1 MNRNAAKNRP
11 LHDLHSSFI
20 ILHCFVMSHISVM
33 KIAFADRDLLLQ
45 ALKDLGYE
53 AEEGDDL
60 RITNGVKSVKVDFL
74 VKVPYTES
82 IGFRKGKNGWQL
94 TADWFR
100 VNLDRKQFENRLKQ
114 QYAYLSVKQSLEKQ
128 GYLITEETK
137 DEQQRVHIVLRRTEF

>member
-1 MNRNAAKNRP
+1 
-11 LHDLHSSFI
+11 
-20 ILHCFVMSHISVM
+20 MSHISVM
-33 KIAFADRDLLLQ
+33 KIAVADRELLQQ

-53 AEEGDDL
+53 LEEGEDL

-74 VKVPYTES
+74 VKVPYTDS

-114 QYAYLSVKQSLEKQ
+114 HYAYLSVKQSLEKQ
-128 GYLITEETK
+128 GYFITEETK
-137 DEQQRVHIVLRRTEF
+137 DEKQRVHILLRRTD

>member
-1 MNRNAAKNRP
+1 
-11 LHDLHSSFI
+11 
-20 ILHCFVMSHISVM
+20 MSHISVM
-33 KIAFADRDLLLQ
+33 KVAFTDRDVLLQ
-45 ALKDLGYE
+45 ALKALGYE
-53 AEEGDDL
+53 IIEGDDL
-60 RITNGVKSVKVDFL
+60 RITNGARSVKVDFL
-74 VKVPYTES
+74 VKVPYTDS

>member
-1 MNRNAAKNRP
+1 
-11 LHDLHSSFI
+11 
-20 ILHCFVMSHISVM
+20 MSHISVM
-33 KIAFADRDLLLQ
+33 KIAFADRELLLQ

-53 AEEGDDL
+53 LEEGDDL

-74 VKVPYTES
+74 VKVPYTDS

-114 QYAYLSVKQSLEKQ
+114 RYAYLSVKQSLEKQ
-128 GYLITEETK
+128 GYCIAEETK
-137 DEQQRVHIVLRRTEF
+137 DEKQRLHIVLRRTEF

>member
-1 MNRNAAKNRP
+1 
-11 LHDLHSSFI
+11 
-20 ILHCFVMSHISVM
+20 MSHISVM

-53 AEEGDDL
+53 VEEGDDL

-82 IGFRKGKNGWQL
+82 VGFRKGKNGWQL

>member
-1 MNRNAAKNRP
+1 
-11 LHDLHSSFI
+11 
-20 ILHCFVMSHISVM
+20 MSHISVM

-53 AEEGDDL
+53 AEEGNDL
-60 RITNGVKSVKVDFL
+60 HITNGVKSVKVDFL

-82 IGFRKGKNGWQL
+82 VGFRKGKNGWQL

>member
-1 MNRNAAKNRP
+1 
-11 LHDLHSSFI
+11 
-20 ILHCFVMSHISVM
+20 MSHISVM

-53 AEEGDDL
+53 VEEGDDL
-60 RITNGVKSVKVDFL
+60 RITNGVKSVRVDFL

-82 IGFRKGKNGWQL
+82 IGFRKGNNGWQL